1 MGNTKTRVKAGL
13 SAIAA
18 AFAIQASADTG
29 IDIYENKPPAEPT
42 AADYVKLS
50 KFHEDSSRFLAAD
63 SIKSCSTAFNPAGKG
78 SLSNADIGKIAAM
91 DEVNKLDP
99 SLTFNNKLYVASAA
113 RMGFHVCFDNRLA
126 STTLAGSIYLS
137 EKVIALNPKQS
148 DGKNPVLAQ
157 QMVLGRALHALFNQ
171 ILSDSDVAKEALAAP
186 VGLIDHTKAS
196 SGRPNIS
203 PDLLRVIEQA
213 PLAVQPTPAEKM
225 GAKKANKQNYI

>member
-29 IDIYENKPPAEPT
+29 IDIYEYKPPSEPT

-63 SIKSCSTAFNPAGKG
+63 SVKSCSAAFNPSEKG

-113 RMGFHVCFDNRLA
+113 RMGFHVCFDNRLEP
-126 STTLAGSIYLS
+126 TPLAGSIYLS
-137 EKVIALNPKQS
+137 EKVIALNPRQS
-148 DGKNPVLAQ
+148 GEKDPLLAQ
-157 QMVLGRALHALFNQ
+157 QKVLARALHALFNQ
-171 ILSDSDVAKEALAAP
+171 ILSDSDVTKEAMAAP
-186 VGLIDHTKAS
+186 VGLIDQTKAR
-196 SGRPNIS
+196 SGKPAIS
-203 PDLLRVIEQA
+203 PELLRVIEQS
-213 PLAVQPTPAEKM
+213 PLAVQPAPADKPE
-225 GAKKANKQNYI
+225 GKKANRQNYI